1 MHTRY
6 VRGRGQKTLNHA
18 LADWPAWQQGYACVF
33 SSNFTLMWNA
43 LNRLL
48 HLMQQSAFNPQSAL
62 FSFLPSRCTPE
73 ITVV

>member
-18 LADWPAWQQGYACVF
+18 LADWPRGRRAMHVF
-33 SSNFTLMWNA
+33 SPQISLSWNA

-48 HLMQQSAFNPQSAL
+48 HIMQQSAFNPQSAL